1 MNFIKLNI
9 LLNFQEIL
17 LRFYFV
23 WCPDLVNFSYKSYSV
38 RYGPNSQ
45 PVALRNKGGCVFTV
59 HNTKQ
64 FIFFIV
70 RLHW

>member
-45 PVALRNKGGCVFTV
+45 PVALIK
-59 HNTKQ
+59 K
-64 FIFFIV
+64 
-70 RLHW
+70 